1 MKCEEHNKSFAP
13 YMLASNPPRIPWIC
27 RECGE
32 QGSDQVGVY
41 EDIDEYDKLV
51 HKQTVRKLA
60 EKCMD
65 RNAEAFRRLA
75 ESETEELKLSKQ

>member
-1 MKCEEHNKSFAP
+1 MSKECEHDKSFAP

-41 EDIDEYDKLV
+41 EDKDEYDKLV
-51 HKQTVRKLA
+51 RKQRIRKSA
-60 EKCMD
+60 EKVMA

-75 ESETEELKLSKQ
+75 EID